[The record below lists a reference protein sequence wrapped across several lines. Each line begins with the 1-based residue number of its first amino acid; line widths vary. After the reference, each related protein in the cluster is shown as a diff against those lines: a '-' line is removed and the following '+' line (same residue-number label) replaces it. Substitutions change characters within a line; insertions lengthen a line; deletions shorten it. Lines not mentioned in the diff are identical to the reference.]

1 MTSPAVAGVV
11 SLADAG
17 VASLANLAGGVTVG
31 VASLADAGVSSPAS
45 PANLA
50 GGFIVGVASP
60 VVAGVAPLVDAG
72 MASLADLVGGS
83 PSECSL
89 CSLLGSPLWD
99 DGPPWTSSG
108 DIPGRPCWG
117 VIIEMTSPAVAGVV
131 SLADAGVASPANLA
145 GGFIIGV
152 ASPVVAGVAP
162 LVDAGMASLADLVG
176 GSPSECSLCSLL
188 GSPLWDDGP
197 PWTSSGD
204 LINSVVHTSGPNSP
218 DGPSDTD
225 RLHRTGP
232 GLRSTVLFVSRP
244 DGSGGPCE
252 EDSPPQTGSDTPLHC
267 GVRIL
272 PPGPCGPGVKDDD
285 ISEST
290 VANAPGMHLL
300 CA

>member
-31 VASLADAGVSSPAS
+31 VASLADAGVSSPA
-45 PANLA
+45 NLA
-50 GGFIVGVASP
+50 GGFIV
-60 VVAGVAPLVDAG
+60 
-72 MASLADLVGGS
+72 
-83 PSECSL
+83 
-89 CSLLGSPLWD
+89 
-99 DGPPWTSSG
+99 
-108 DIPGRPCWG
+108 
-117 VIIEMTSPAVAGVV
+117 
-131 SLADAGVASPANLA
+131 
-145 GGFIIGV
+145 GV

-232 GLRSTVLFVSRP
+232 GLRSRSTVLFVSRP